1 MRKMTRFSALLAS
14 VACSLV
20 TAFAPATAHAEYPD
34 RPIKVVVGFAPG
46 GGVDLVARAIAPVLQ
61 KELGQSIVVENR
73 AGAGGAIGNTAVAR
87 AAPDGYML
95 LLGNTGAL
103 GITPV
108 LLPDQP
114 YDMLKDLVPVG
125 AIAQT
130 PLMFLVRKDSPYMTF
145 NDLAQA
151 AKQKDSHITY
161 GTGGNG
167 SISHLIA
174 ESLKHKLGLNMEH
187 VAYRGGSQSV
197 ADLIGGQIDMAMDG
211 VAVAGGFLKSG
222 DLRALA
228 ITSQERLSVLP
239 QVPTLVEQGYAG
251 EVFNSWYAVLAP
263 KDTPP
268 AIVARLNDAINK
280 AIADPALQRNLQEQQ
295 GASVMPGSPQ
305 DFGKLLASELKRWS
319 DAVQVAGLRQ
329 K

>member
-1 MRKMTRFSALLAS
+1 MKKVFRFTVLLAS
-14 VACSLV
+14 LTSSLG
-20 TAFAPATAHAEYPD
+20 AALAPAAANADYPD
-34 RPIKVVVGFAPG
+34 RPIKIVVGFAPG
-46 GGVDLVARAIAPVLQ
+46 GGVDLVARAIAPFLQ
-61 KELGQSIVVENR
+61 KELGQTIVVENR
-73 AGAGGAIGNTAVAR
+73 AGAGGAIGNTTVAR
-87 AAPDGYML
+87 AASDGYTL

-114 YDMLKDLVPVG
+114 YDMLKDFVPVG

-130 PLMFLVRKDSPYMTF
+130 PLMFLVRKDSPYKTF
-145 NDLAQA
+145 NDFALA
-151 AKQKDSHITY
+151 AKPGDKHITY

-174 ESLKHKLGLNMEH
+174 ESLKYKLKLNMEH

-228 ITSQERLSVLP
+228 ITSEERLSVLP

-263 KDTPP
+263 KGTQP

-280 AIADPALQRNLQEQQ
+280 AITDPALQRNLREQQ
-295 GASVMPGSPQ
+295 GAAVMPGSSQ
-305 DFGKLLASELKRWS
+305 DFGKLLASELERWRG
-319 DAVQVAGLRQ
+319 AVQVAGLRQ